1 MRKQLNTLY
10 YCVTPS
16 KVVYKIEEVS
26 AKSETLDPQSFI
38 VLKTELIELDK
49 CTTNSTEYLAVC
61 DHFVSTK
68 KNMKVNVIA
77 WLDNDLQEYGLYKSI
92 KDAVEATC

>member
-16 KVVYKIEEVS
+16 KTIYEIEEIS
-26 AKSETLDPQSFI
+26 AESETLDPQSYI
-38 VLKTELIELDK
+38 VLKTELTKFNIIPRSSKGYSDICE
-49 CTTNSTEYLAVC
+49 
-61 DHFVSTK
+61 HFASTK
-68 KNMKVNVIA
+68 ETMKVNVIA
-77 WLDNDLQEYGLYKSI
+77 WLDDDLQEYGLYKSI

>member
-1 MRKQLNTLY
+1 MRKQLNTIY

-16 KVVYKIEEVS
+16 KVVYKIEEIS

-49 CTTNSTEYLAVC
+49 CTTNSIEYLAVC

-68 KNMKVNVIA
+68 KTMKVNVVD
-77 WLDNDLQEYGLYKSI
+77 WLDDNLKDYGLYKSI

>member
-38 VLKTELIELDK
+38 VLKTKLTELNNMPNGGI
-49 CTTNSTEYLAVC
+49 EYLAIC

-68 KNMKVNVIA
+68 KTMKVNVIA
-77 WLDNDLQEYGLYKSI
+77 WLDDDLQEYGLYKSI
-92 KDAVEATC
+92 KDAVEAT